1 MCITMN
7 WIHQNVKADVFTHDY
22 KALRAGAISILVALA
37 KDNENSHIQLSHDV
51 EEFIKEN
58 S

>member
-1 MCITMN
+1 MCITMD

-22 KALRAGAISILVALA
+22 KALRAGAISILVALEDDIDA
-37 KDNENSHIQLSHDV
+37 KITLSQDV
-51 EEFIKEN
+51 HQYIKEN